1 MLILTPG
8 QVAQIP
14 RARSEVDCLLPFLFF
29 FWHLVLFFVLDPR
42 SSHTNYHR

>member
-14 RARSEVDCLLPFLFF
+14 RARSEVDCLLPFLSFF
-29 FWHLVLFFVLDPR
+29 FFGI
-42 SSHTNYHR
+42 